1 MVLTPFFEFRSFVH
15 LTSCV
20 FLHVSFCTP
29 LRSSS
34 LWPSSP
40 SPSPWPSVAYL
51 HSSSSFLLLWR
62 CRWRYLGAVVL
73 SSLGFPSISLPGWF
87 SCSTTMGADA
97 MWFSPWPCVSIHQR
111 IRWDFCCRWSQPSSL
126 QSKANVSSCFMCTVC
141 CAVAVPSWVPVGIT
155 LRGCRYVFSPSMTMP
170 MAMTLGPLL
179 LLWSMHGIFL

>member
-51 HSSSSFLLLWR
+51 HSSSCF
-62 CRWRYLGAVVL
+62 
-73 SSLGFPSISLPGWF
+73 
-87 SCSTTMGADA
+87 TTMGAPPPWVLMRCGFLRGLVCPFIKESGETFVVVDLNPLLCNQKLMFLLVLCARSVVLLLFLRGFLWVLRFADVAMSFSFYDDA
-97 MWFSPWPCVSIHQR
+97 DGDDSWSTVALVVYA
-111 IRWDFCCRWSQPSSL
+111 WDFSL
-126 QSKANVSSCFMCTVC
+126 EI
-141 CAVAVPSWVPVGIT
+141 WI
-155 LRGCRYVFSPSMTMP
+155 L
-170 MAMTLGPLL
+170 
-179 LLWSMHGIFL
+179 